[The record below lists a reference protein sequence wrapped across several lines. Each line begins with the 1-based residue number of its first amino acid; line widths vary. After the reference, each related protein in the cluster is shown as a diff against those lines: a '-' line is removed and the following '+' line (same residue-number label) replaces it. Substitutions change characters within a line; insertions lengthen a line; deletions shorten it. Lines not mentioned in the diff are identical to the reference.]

1 MSTLSSRALRSLPFL
16 PIVLLCGYALFGGG
30 QLQEQILGLRQWYLS
45 TFDYFTLYLSLACV
59 VVCAA
64 LMIGPWRNVRL
75 GGADARPEFSTFSW
89 LSMLFAA
96 GMGAGIVFWGVA
108 EPLLFFNDPPSL
120 LPLAD
125 TGEKASLAFSLTLFH
140 WTIHPW
146 AIYAVAG
153 LAMAIAGT
161 AALDLHTPGV
171 SFPFLSGTT
180 RRWID
185 WLATYSV
192 IFGVVAS
199 MGQGALLIGSSLNDY
214 FGGGS
219 VQTLAVITMLCM
231 TMAYLVSSAS
241 GLKAG
246 IRILSNGNIILAGG
260 FLLFVLLLGPTMEIL
275 SFVGPSVWEYLTQF
289 WSLSV
294 EVEDGAQP
302 AQWKRDWS
310 VAYFLWWIAWTP
322 FVGAFIARISFGRT
336 LKEFILGVI
345 VAPTLVTLAWFIT
358 FGGAGITV
366 QDAGVDLGVSVWT
379 DALLASYRLLG
390 EFPIAAVTQAALMI
404 LMACFLI
411 TSGDSGSYVLGVF
424 SAHRPG
430 EPPLSHRMTWGI
442 VISILACAAVLSPSV
457 QETNSAFAVLGA
469 IPLSFLLLY
478 QCGYVLF
485 QAFQHHKQPV
495 AQKGHTAQDSPS
507 S

>member
-1 MSTLSSRALRSLPFL
+1 MSLTARALRALPFL

-30 QLQEQILGLRQWYLS
+30 QLQTQILSVRQWYLNS
-45 TFDYFTLYLSLACV
+45 FDYFTLYLSLACV
-59 VVCAA
+59 VVCVVLAV
-64 LMIGPWRNVRL
+64 GPWRHVRL
-75 GGADARPEFSTFSW
+75 GGQDARPEFSTFSW

-108 EPLLFFNDPPSL
+108 EPLLFFNDPPASS
-120 LPLAD
+120 PLISTD
-125 TGEKASLAFSLTLFH
+125 DKAALAFSLTLFH

-146 AIYAVAG
+146 AIYAVAA

-171 SFPFLSGTT
+171 SFPFLSDTA

-214 FGGGS
+214 FGAGS
-219 VQTLAVITMLCM
+219 VQTLAVVTMLCM
-231 TMAYLVSSAS
+231 TAAYLVSSAS

-246 IRILSNGNIILAGG
+246 IRLLSNGNIILAGI
-260 FLLFVLLLGPTMEIL
+260 FLLFVLLLGPTLEIL
-275 SFVGPSVWEYLTQF
+275 SFIGPGVWEYVTQF
-289 WSLSV
+289 WALST
-294 EVEDGAQP
+294 EVDDGAQP
-302 AQWKRDWS
+302 AEWKRDWS

-336 LKEFILGVI
+336 LGEFVLGVI
-345 VAPTLVTLAWFIT
+345 VAPTLVTLAWFLT

-366 QDAGVDLGVSVWT
+366 QELGTDLGVAVWT
-379 DALLASYRLLG
+379 DAPLASYRLLG

-404 LMACFLI
+404 LMAVFLI

-430 EPPLSHRMTWGI
+430 EPPLSHRMIWGV
-442 VISILACAAVLSPSV
+442 VISILACAAVLSPAV

-478 QCGYVLF
+478 QCGYVLYE
-485 QAFQHHKQPV
+485 AIRHHRNPV
-495 AQKGHTAQDSPS
+495 AQKGHTGEDSKP
-507 S
+507 